1 MILII
6 HLDGK
11 IRDCNEEDVA
21 WHVGVSSGVVTYAVL
36 AMVLF
41 LMVLSSP
48 NI

>member
-1 MILII
+1 MIFII

-21 WHVGVSSGVVTYAVL
+21 WHVGVSLRVVTQAAL
-36 AMVLF
+36 TLVLF
-41 LMVLSSP
+41 LIVLSSP